1 MKYISI
7 YLSTT
12 PEDRADKPPRYLI
25 NFKNFIKKYKEY
37 EKQLKNLE
45 NYIENPEVL
54 ESESGLPVYS
64 IVIFLDVE
72 KENFELLKLPF
83 KIPNKIIISRKP
95 YKKFINYLESEFGK
109 NLIVYFDKKNLK
121 FYVVD
126 SKSIYNFSSS
136 TDFSIEYIESG
147 VYKTSLTGLSSPIVR
162 TVGGQKIE
170 SKITEIERKL
180 AKFVSQKVE
189 EIIDKFSIDR
199 IFISSPNEKIEN
211 LVVSYFSKRALKL
224 FKGFLSFQENN
235 KKLFEKLISKLQELD
250 IEEEKLL
257 FEEFKESLGKGLAV
271 VGIENVIKNAL
282 MFNIKKLVINLN
294 YSHKGYICYENGI
307 FYHKELDFECSDI
320 EITDDITD
328 YLIDFVIENGGQIEI
343 ANTQN
348 LREIINDEV
357 GAILRFKVWKQ
368 LLLQEQVEV

>member
-45 NYIENPEVL
+45 NYIENPDFL

-64 IVIFLDVE
+64 IVIFLDLE

-83 KIPNKIIISRKP
+83 KVPNKIMISRKP
-95 YKKFINYLESEFGK
+95 YKKFISYLESEFGK

-126 SKSIYNFSSS
+126 SRSIYNFSSS
-136 TDFSIEYIESG
+136 MDFSLEYIESG
-147 VYKTSLTGLSSPIVR
+147 VYKTSLTGLSPMVR

-170 SKITEIERKL
+170 SKINEIERKL
-180 AKFVSQKVE
+180 ARFVSQKVE
-189 EIIDKFSIDR
+189 EIIDKFSIER

-211 LVVSYFSKRALKL
+211 LVISYFSKRALRL
-224 FKGFLSFQENN
+224 FKGFLNFQEND
-235 KKLFEKLISKLQELD
+235 KKLFEKLINKVEELD
-250 IEEEKLL
+250 IEEEKIL
-257 FEEFKESLGKGLAV
+257 FEEFKENLGKGLAT
-271 VGIENVIKNAL
+271 VGIDNVIKNAL
-282 MFNIKKLVINLN
+282 RFNIRKLIINLN
-294 YSHKGYICYENGI
+294 YSHRGYICYDNGV
-307 FYHKELDFECSDI
+307 FYHNEFDFECPDI

-328 YLIDFVIENGGQIEI
+328 YLVDFVIENGGQIEI

-348 LREIINDEV
+348 LREIINNEV
-357 GAILRFKVWKQ
+357 GAILRFKI
-368 LLLQEQVEV
+368 

>member
-12 PEDRADKPPRYLI
+12 PQDRADKPPRYII
-25 NFKNFIKKYKEY
+25 NFKNLIKKHKEY
-37 EKQLKNLE
+37 EEKLKKLE
-45 NYIENPEVL
+45 NYIENPDIL

-64 IVIFLDVE
+64 IVIFLDLE
-72 KENFELLKLPF
+72 TDDFELLKLPF
-83 KIPNKIIISRKP
+83 KVPNKIIISRKP
-95 YKKFINYLESEFGK
+95 YKKFINYLETEFGR

-121 FYVVD
+121 FYVVN
-126 SKSIYNFSSS
+126 SRSIYNFSSS
-136 TDFSIEYIESG
+136 MDFSLEYIESG

-170 SKITEIERKL
+170 SKISEIERKL

-189 EIIDKFSIDR
+189 EIIDKFNIDR

-211 LVVSYFSKRALKL
+211 LVISYFSKRALRL
-224 FKGFLSFQENN
+224 FKGFLSFQEND
-235 KKLFEKLISKLQELD
+235 KKLFEKLINKVEELD
-250 IEEEKLL
+250 IEEENVL
-257 FEEFKESLGKGLAV
+257 FEEFRESLGKGLAV

-294 YSHKGYICYENGI
+294 YSHKGYICYDNGI
-307 FYHKELDFECSDI
+307 FYHKELEFECSDI

-357 GAILRFKVWKQ
+357 GAILRFKIWSV
-368 LLLQEQVEV
+368 LLSQEQVKV

>member
-64 IVIFLDVE
+64 IAIFLDVE
-72 KENFELLKLPF
+72 KEDFELLKLPF
-83 KIPNKIIISRKP
+83 KVPNKIMISRKP

-294 YSHKGYICYENGI
+294 YSHKGYICYENEI

-348 LREIINDEV
+348 LREIINDEI
-357 GAILRFKVWKQ
+357 GAILRFKV
-368 LLLQEQVEV
+368 